1 MFFITVQ
8 TSKKLMTVL
17 IFYAN
22 KYSTEKIKRYFMEKH
37 LKQRSSFTNSIGFVL
52 AAAGSAVGLGNIWRF
67 PYLAAKDGGG
77 LFLLVYVI
85 LAITFGFALLITEI
99 AIGRKTQES
108 PLTAYKK
115 INSKWGFLGF
125 ISFVVPFIIYPYYC
139 VIGGWVMKYMFSY
152 LAFQGNVAVAD
163 GFFSGFITAQWQPI
177 FYTILFAILCFII
190 VYKGVEHGI
199 ERYSRILMP
208 VLVVIVLFIAV
219 YSLFI
224 KYTDANGVTRTGL
237 QGAAVYFVP
246 SFEGLTLKK
255 FLYTVLDAMG
265 QLFYSL
271 SIAMGIMVTY
281 GSYMK
286 KEENLVKAVNH
297 IEIFDTGIAVL
308 AGMMIIPAVYAFS
321 GTEGMS
327 AGPGLMF
334 ITLPKVFNSLGH
346 FGEFIGLIFFVMV
359 LFAALTSA
367 VSILEAITSSMMD
380 RFKWNRKKATL
391 IMAASTFI
399 ISIIVCLGYNVFY
412 FDLKFP
418 NGSVGQILDILD
430 YVSNSILMPIVGLL
444 TCILIG
450 WIAKPKTTIEE
461 ITFNGEKFGRKT
473 LYVVMIKIVAPI
485 LLFII
490 LLAGLGLI

>member
-1 MFFITVQ
+1 MTFVYFCVNIYNTIL
-8 TSKKLMTVL
+8 KKG
-17 IFYAN
+17 F
-22 KYSTEKIKRYFMEKH
+22 FMENQE
-37 LKQRSSFTNSIGFVL
+37 KQRSSFTNSIGFVL

-77 LFLLVYVI
+77 LFLLVYII
-85 LAITFGFALLITEI
+85 LALTFGFALLITEI
-99 AIGRKTQES
+99 AIGRKTKES
-108 PLTAYKK
+108 PLTAYSK
-115 INSKWGFLGF
+115 INSKWGFLG
-125 ISFVVPFIIYPYYC
+125 ILSFVVPFIIYPYYC

-152 LAFQGNVAVAD
+152 LAFQGTVTVAD
-163 GFFSGFITAQWQPI
+163 GFFTGFITAQWQPI
-177 FYTILFAILCFII
+177 FYTVLFAILCFII

-208 VLVVIVLFIAV
+208 VLVVIVLFIAI
-219 YSLFI
+219 YSLTI
-224 KYTDANGVTRTGL
+224 THTDANGVTRTGL

-246 SFEGLTLKK
+246 SFEGLTFKK
-255 FLYTVLDAMG
+255 FLYIILDAMG

-286 KEENLVKAVNH
+286 KEENLVKSVNQ

-334 ITLPKVFNSLGH
+334 ITLPKVFNSLGK
-346 FGEFIGLIFFVMV
+346 FGDFIGLIFFVMV

-380 RFKWNRKKATL
+380 KFKWSRKKSTL
-391 IMAASTFI
+391 IMAASTFV
-399 ISIIVCLGYNVFY
+399 ISILVCLGYNVFY

-418 NGSVGQILDILD
+418 NGSVGQILDVLD
-430 YVSNSILMPIVGLL
+430 YASNNILMPIVGLL

-450 WIAKPKTTIEE
+450 WIAKPKTTIDE
-461 ITFNGEKFGRKT
+461 ITLNGEKFGRKT
-473 LYVVMIKIVAPI
+473 LYVVMVKVVAPI
-485 LLFII
+485 LLTII
-490 LLAGLGLI
+490 LLTGLGVI

>member
-1 MFFITVQ
+1 MTFVYFCVNIYNTIL
-8 TSKKLMTVL
+8 KKG
-17 IFYAN
+17 F
-22 KYSTEKIKRYFMEKH
+22 FMENQE
-37 LKQRSSFTNSIGFVL
+37 KQRSSFSNSIGFVL

-77 LFLLVYVI
+77 LFLLVYII
-85 LAITFGFALLITEI
+85 LALTFGFALLITEI
-99 AIGRKTQES
+99 AIGRKTKES
-108 PLTAYKK
+108 PLTAYSK
-115 INSKWGFLGF
+115 INSKWGFLG
-125 ISFVVPFIIYPYYC
+125 ILSFVVPFIIYPYYC

-152 LAFQGNVAVAD
+152 LAFQGTVTVAD
-163 GFFSGFITAQWQPI
+163 GFFTGFITAQWQPI
-177 FYTILFAILCFII
+177 FYTVLFAILCFII

-208 VLVVIVLFIAV
+208 VLVVIVLFIAI

-224 KYTDANGVTRTGL
+224 THTDANGVTRTGL

-246 SFEGLTLKK
+246 SFEGLTFKK
-255 FLYTVLDAMG
+255 FLYIVLDAMG

-286 KEENLVKAVNH
+286 KEENLVKSVNQ

-334 ITLPKVFNSLGH
+334 ITLPKVFNSLGK
-346 FGEFIGLIFFVMV
+346 FGDFIGLIFFVMV

-380 RFKWNRKKATL
+380 KFKWSRKKSTL
-391 IMAASTFI
+391 IMAASTFV
-399 ISIIVCLGYNVFY
+399 ISILVCLGYNVFY

-418 NGSVGQILDILD
+418 NGSVGQILDVLD
-430 YVSNSILMPIVGLL
+430 YASNNILMPIVGLL

-450 WIAKPKTTIEE
+450 WIAKPKTTIDE
-461 ITFNGEKFGRKT
+461 ITLNGEKFGRKT
-473 LYVVMIKIVAPI
+473 LYVVMVKVVAPI
-485 LLFII
+485 LLTII
-490 LLAGLGLI
+490 LLTGLGVI